1 MKFITAAVWSIIFGE
16 ILGYIVSQLT
26 GVTYSF
32 VSVAIVTFIV
42 GEISMIAIPTL
53 SGSAAPKEVLTEK

>member
-1 MKFITAAVWSIIFGE
+1 MKFITVAIWSIIFGE
-16 ILGYIVSQLT
+16 ILGYIISQLT

-32 VSVAIVTFIV
+32 VSVALVTLIV

-53 SGSAAPKEVLTEK
+53 SKSAAPKEVATEK